1 MGVTL
6 APLKLSGSSI
16 FPLRRSPV
24 HFEPEDLDYM
34 TDKIRIGING
44 FGRIG
49 RCTFKQMI
57 DRGDFDVVG
66 INDLADLSDLA
77 YLLKYDSVHH
87 WYPRKVD
94 EDGSSLIVDG
104 KSIPFSAHP
113 DPADIP
119 WGDLGADIV
128 IEATGGLKKRDK
140 ASRHFDGGARRVLVS
155 APSGD
160 LDGTFVFGVNSDTYD
175 PAKHRLISNASCT
188 TNCLAPVVRV
198 LHDDFGIEN
207 AFMTTV
213 HAYTASQSLVDTP
226 ASKRRRGRAAAM
238 SIIPSTTGATVA
250 TTLVIPELEGKLDG
264 MAMRVPV
271 PDGSVC
277 DIVARLDKKVT
288 AVEVNRALTEASEK
302 PPLLGVL
309 RVTDEA
315 LVSTDIIGDPH
326 SSIIDA
332 ESTMVLGDHTVKVLA
347 WYDNEWGYS
356 GRLVDMAGLIAEKGV

>member
-1 MGVTL
+1 M
-6 APLKLSGSSI
+6 S
-16 FPLRRSPV
+16 
-24 HFEPEDLDYM
+24 
-34 TDKIRIGING
+34 DKIRIGING

-57 DRGDFDVVG
+57 DNGAFDVVG

-94 EDGSSLIVDG
+94 EDGSHLIVDG
-104 KSIPFSAHP
+104 KSIPFSAHR

-119 WGDLGADIV
+119 WGELGADIV
-128 IEATGGLKKRDK
+128 IEATGALRKRDQ
-140 ASRHFDGGARRVLVS
+140 ASRHLDGGAGRVLVS

-160 LDGTFVFGVNSDTYD
+160 LDGTFVYGVNSDTYD
-175 PAKHRLISNASCT
+175 PERHRLISNASCT

-198 LHDDFGIEN
+198 LHDEFGIDN

-250 TTLVIPELEGKLDG
+250 TTRVIPELEGRLDG

-277 DIVARLDKKVT
+277 DIVARLETSVT
-288 AVEVNRALTEASEK
+288 AEEVNRALTEASER
-302 PPLLGVL
+302 PPLEGVL

-315 LVSTDIIGDPH
+315 LVSTDILGDPH

-332 ESTMVLGDHTVKVLA
+332 ESTMVLGDRTAKVLA

-356 GRLVDMAGLIAEKGV
+356 GRLVDMAALMAARGV

>member
-1 MGVTL
+1 
-6 APLKLSGSSI
+6 
-16 FPLRRSPV
+16 
-24 HFEPEDLDYM
+24 M
-34 TDKIRIGING
+34 TDKIRIGLNG

-57 DRGDFDVVG
+57 DKGHFDIVG

-94 EDGSSLIVDG
+94 EDGSHLIVDG
-104 KSIPFSAHP
+104 KSIPFFAHK
-113 DPADIP
+113 DPAEIP
-119 WGDLGADIV
+119 WRDVGADIV
-128 IEATGGLKKRDK
+128 IEATGAIKKRET
-140 ASRHFDGGARRVLVS
+140 ASRHFDGGAKRVIVS

-160 LDGTFVFGVNSDTYD
+160 TDGTFVYGVNSDTYD
-175 PAKHRLISNASCT
+175 PAQHRLISNASCT
-188 TNCLAPVVRV
+188 TNCLAPVVKV
-198 LHDDFGIEN
+198 LHDVFGIDN

-238 SIIPSTTGATVA
+238 SIIPSTTGATIA

-277 DIVARLDKKVT
+277 DVVARLEKNATIVD
-288 AVEVNRALTEASEK
+288 VNRALTEASEK
-302 PPLLGVL
+302 PPLQGVL

-332 ESTMVLGDHTVKVLA
+332 ESTMVLGDKTVKVLA

-356 GRLVDMAGLIAEKGV
+356 GRLVDMAALIAEKGV

>member
-1 MGVTL
+1 
-6 APLKLSGSSI
+6 
-16 FPLRRSPV
+16 
-24 HFEPEDLDYM
+24 M

-49 RCTFKQMI
+49 RCAFKQMI
-57 DRGDFDVVG
+57 DRGDFDIVG
-66 INDLADLSDLA
+66 INDLVDLSDLA

-94 EDGSSLIVDG
+94 HGEAHLEVDG
-104 KSIPFSAHP
+104 KEIAFSAHR

-119 WGDLGADIV
+119 WGELGADIV
-128 IEATGGLKKRDK
+128 LEATGALRKREQ
-140 ASRHFDGGARRVLVS
+140 ASRHLDGGARRVIVS

-160 LDGTFVFGVNSDTYD
+160 LDGTFVHGVNSHTYD
-175 PAKHRLISNASCT
+175 PERHKLISNASCT
-188 TNCLAPVVRV
+188 TNCLAPVVKV
-198 LHDDFGIEN
+198 LHESFGIET

-238 SIIPSTTGATVA
+238 SIIPTTTGAAVA
-250 TTLVIPELEGKLDG
+250 TELVLPELEGKLDG
-264 MAMRVPV
+264 IAMRVPV

-277 DIVARLDKKVT
+277 DVVARLESKVT
-288 AVEVNRALTEASEK
+288 IESVNRALTEASEK
-302 PPLLGVL
+302 EPLHGIL

-315 LVSTDIIGDPH
+315 LVSADIIGDPH
-326 SSIIDA
+326 SAIVDA
-332 ESTMVLGDHTVKVLA
+332 ESTMVLGDKTVKVLA

-356 GRLVDMAGLIAEKGV
+356 ARLVDLAALIAGRGV